1 MAFEGTLKDFAL
13 PDILQLISLQRK
25 TGVLTLE
32 APDDAATVYFQG
44 GAVVGARFRRHPL
57 EERMR
62 RLLPLR
68 GLVTEAQMA
77 EVEQAQAET
86 GQRLW
91 NVLAQRRLVP
101 KEAWDQAVALEVQE
115 NLYRLLGWREGT
127 YRFETRTSL
136 EPGEGWIPPLTTQ
149 TLLLEG
155 FRRLD
160 EWPAVARRI
169 PRLEGV
175 FHLARPNEE
184 IDLSALSERECR
196 VLALVDGRRR
206 AADVVDTSGLGDFEA
221 SKALASL
228 VESGI
233 VGLAPESAGSP
244 AAAAPAGAAAARRF
258 AVARTGWAAWTA
270 LGVWLVLNL
279 LVFRPWVPFFSPS
292 SADLLKVVRA
302 RAGMAMLAQSL
313 DQYLAE
319 VGSYPPE
326 LNALARRGML
336 DAAALKDPW
345 GRPYGYEVR
354 GARYVLGSTGL
365 GEGPAGGA
373 PPPDDR

>member
-25 TGVLTLE
+25 TGVLTLD

-44 GAVVGARFRRHPL
+44 GAVVGARFPRQPL
-57 EERMR
+57 EDRMR

-68 GLVTEAQMA
+68 GLVTEAQMDEA
-77 EVEQAQAET
+77 EQAQAET

-91 NVLAQRRLVP
+91 NVLVQRRLIP

-115 NLYRLLGWREGT
+115 RLYRLLGWREGT

-136 EPGEGWIPPLTTQ
+136 DLGEGRIPPLTTQ

-175 FHLARPNEE
+175 LRLVRPNEE

-206 AADVVDTSGLGDFEA
+206 AVDVADASGLGEFEA
-221 SKALASL
+221 CKALASL
-228 VESGI
+228 VEAGI
-233 VGLAPESAGSP
+233 VGLAPDSGGEP
-244 AAAAPAGAAAARRF
+244 AAAAPAATAARRF
-258 AVARTGWAAWTA
+258 AFAWTGWTGWGA
-270 LGVWLVLNL
+270 LGVWLALNL
-279 LVFRPWVPFFSPS
+279 LVFRPWAPLFSPS

-302 RAGMAMLAQSL
+302 RAGMATLAQSL

-319 VGSYPPE
+319 VGSYPPD
-326 LNALARRGML
+326 LQALVRRGL
-336 DAAALKDPW
+336 VDASALKDPW
-345 GRPYGYEVR
+345 GRPYRYELR
-354 GARYVLGSTGL
+354 GERYALGSTGL
-365 GEGPAGGA
+365 VEGTPGDA